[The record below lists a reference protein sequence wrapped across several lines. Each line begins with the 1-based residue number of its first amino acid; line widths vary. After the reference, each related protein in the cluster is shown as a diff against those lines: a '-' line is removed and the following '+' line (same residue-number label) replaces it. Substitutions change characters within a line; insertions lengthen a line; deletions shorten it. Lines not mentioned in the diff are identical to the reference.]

1 MDDDALRSAR
11 ELLAEGKFPEAAK
24 LLEPLQKRWPMH
36 SETAQALGLAY
47 AQLGM
52 KEKALRHL
60 KRASE
65 LAPKDAAAS
74 LNYGAALSREG
85 RVSEAVAA
93 FRRAVELAP
102 QLSGARYNLAQELAK
117 AGDREGAAR
126 EMRVATTLNPDAGVY
141 QRDLGRLEGALGR
154 WDEAIA
160 AYRACC
166 GSEEC
171 HLDARTELALA
182 LETAG
187 RDDEALAEWRHL
199 VEGAPLLPTARHHLV
214 ALLARRGALDEAEK
228 AALAGT
234 EADPANADFW
244 HNLGAIRAMR
254 DDPAGAVAA
263 YRRALLADPARPAT
277 ALEAASVL
285 DAPPAA
291 PNTAIDHIDPF
302 GEAEHRVGVLTF
314 RAHSADDLSR
324 ALAHAFPAVLADAAL
339 PGKALVRH
347 VAAFR
352 KGEPRRADITFDYFD
367 LQAAHMAELTRSLRA
382 ERWVAGEIAPDL
394 ASVRIRLWTSGSSAE
409 QSADFPLDPR
419 DPGAAFRAAAAFA
432 GISLPETLPPARA
445 SLHLGLGAT
454 AVVDDL
460 ALEHLLAALQHA
472 PWPLAESE
480 FLARV
485 LDLLHHGDA
494 PGTLAWLERVLS
506 IRPSPRALY
515 AKGQALFATGQF
527 EAAREAWSEAARLDP
542 ALRAPLLPFGWLEF
556 KAGKLDE
563 AARLF
568 GEAAKSPEDAG
579 AALVGLGC
587 LAAARGDEA
596 GARKQLMEALEKS
609 PRMPEAL
616 FQMALSWWREGNTE
630 EAVKWAGRLEAHHS
644 GGGMVEKLAR
654 IMGRG

>member
-11 ELLAEGKFPEAAK
+11 EFLAEGKFPEAAK
-24 LLEPLQKRWPMH
+24 ILEPLQKRWPMH

-52 KEKALRHL
+52 QEKALRHL
-60 KRASE
+60 GRAAE
-65 LAPKDAAAS
+65 LAPKDAAAN
-74 LNYGAALSREG
+74 LNFGTALSREG
-85 RVSEAVAA
+85 RVAEAVAA

-102 QLSGARYNLAQELAK
+102 QLSGARYNLALELAK

-126 EMRVATTLNPDAGVY
+126 EMRVATTLNPVAGIY
-141 QRDLGRLEGALGR
+141 QRDLARLEGALGR
-154 WDEAIA
+154 WDAAIE

-182 LETAG
+182 LENAG
-187 RDDEALAEWRHL
+187 REDEALAEWRHL
-199 VEGAPLLPTARHHLV
+199 VEGAPLLATARHHLV
-214 ALLARRGALDEAEK
+214 ALLARRGEMAEAEK
-228 AALAGT
+228 VAAAGT
-234 EADPANADFW
+234 DADPANADFW
-244 HNLGAIRAMR
+244 HNLGAIRAMKN
-254 DDPAGAVAA
+254 DPAGAVAA

-277 ALEAASVL
+277 AQEAASAL
-285 DAPPAA
+285 ETPPAA
-291 PNTAIDHIDPF
+291 NPAVDHIDPF
-302 GEAEHRVGVLTF
+302 GDAEHRVGILTF

-324 ALAHAFPAVLADAAL
+324 ALAHALPALLADAAV

-394 ASVRIRLWTSGSSAE
+394 AALRIRLWTSGSAAE

-419 DPGAAFRAAAAFA
+419 DPGPALRAAAAFA
-432 GISLPETLPPARA
+432 GIALPESLPAPRTT
-445 SLHLGLGAT
+445 LHLGLGAT
-454 AVVDDL
+454 SVVDDL
-460 ALEHLLAALQHA
+460 ALEHLLAALQPA
-472 PWPLAESE
+472 AWPLAESE

-494 PGTLAWLERVLS
+494 PNALAWLERALS
-506 IRPSPRALY
+506 RRPSPRALY

-527 EAAREAWSEAARLDP
+527 DAARDAWAEAARLDP
-542 ALRAPLLPFGWLEF
+542 ALRAPLLPLGWLEF
-556 KAGKLDE
+556 KAGRLEE

-568 GEAAKSPEDAG
+568 GEAAASPEDAG

-587 LAAARGDEA
+587 VEAARGNAAAARG
-596 GARKQLMEALEKS
+596 RLMEALEKA

-616 FQMALSWWREGNTE
+616 FQMALSWWREGNAE
-630 EAVKWAGRLEAHHS
+630 EAVKWAGRLEAHHEGS
-644 GGGMVEKLAR
+644 ALVEALAR
-654 IMGRG
+654 VMGRS